1 MNLDVGVQEGSCEK
15 QCISEC
21 HSHQRLWFFLHNW
34 AYKQRAFSAAP
45 VSVWT
50 LFFSLQKPLY
60 YCFLFLYYSCQD
72 GGVTMKNESH
82 IRKVIVLLG
91 ETEASVLR
99 WKILLEHILLLN
111 VNSLQI
117 VYKLAPAQDVTVCEI
132 TFMPTVPLAVA
143 KDTEGGETHHR
154 AAKIPRTFHEV
165 NPLSMINMWP
175 FSSVLIFGEKKCSVC
190 KVYTVCCKP
199 TKMVQ

>member
-1 MNLDVGVQEGSCEK
+1 MWESRKAAVKNSAYLNVTHISVCDFFYITEPTSREHLVQLLWA
-15 QCISEC
+15 SE
-21 HSHQRLWFFLHNW
+21 HF
-34 AYKQRAFSAAP
+34 
-45 VSVWT
+45 
-50 LFFSLQKPLY
+50 FFSLQKPLY

-143 KDTEGGETHHR
+143 KRYRGRGNAPPCCQNSKDISWGESTQHD
-154 AAKIPRTFHEV
+154 
-165 NPLSMINMWP
+165 
-175 FSSVLIFGEKKCSVC
+175 
-190 KVYTVCCKP
+190 
-199 TKMVQ
+199 

>member
-1 MNLDVGVQEGSCEK
+1 MGKGCKKEARKGCKDYPQGESGCGSPGR
-15 QCISEC
+15 Q
-21 HSHQRLWFFLHNW
+21 LWKTVHIWMSLTSASVIFLHNW

-99 WKILLEHILLLN
+99 WKILLEHVLLLN

-143 KDTEGGETHHR
+143 KRYRGRGNAPPCCQNSKDISWGESTQHD
-154 AAKIPRTFHEV
+154 
-165 NPLSMINMWP
+165 
-175 FSSVLIFGEKKCSVC
+175 
-190 KVYTVCCKP
+190 
-199 TKMVQ
+199 